1 MLDLTEVILNDGKV
15 IHREVTLEL
24 TSLKYRFG
32 DFQIQ
37 KATPVE
43 LTIENIG
50 ERKLSVNGKVHL
62 TVCIPCARCLEP
74 TASGLDIQF
83 ENELDVNDEDYIE
96 GYSLNVDQL
105 VHDEA
110 LLVWPERV
118 LCRKDCKGLCITCGQ
133 NLNHGSCSCRPTD
146 LDPRMAKI
154 LDIFSQAGNGKG

>member
-37 KATPVE
+37 KATPV
-43 LTIENIG
+43 
-50 ERKLSVNGKVHL
+50 
-62 TVCIPCARCLEP
+62 
-74 TASGLDIQF
+74 
-83 ENELDVNDEDYIE
+83 NDEDYIE

-118 LCRKDCKGLCITCGQ
+118 LCRKDCKGLCSTCGQ